1 METTPK
7 MHKWIARTQLQ
18 LQCQKQHFVQN
29 GFGVD
34 VLCCAVLCYAVCLL
48 SMWNSR
54 TNEIEMT
61 SITVTSPV
69 YGQSL
74 HSNCNRNQIH
84 NRAFWTHFRIL
95 GIIKWRLVWFSLV
108 CTSKDYNRQFNFICI
123 NSSVWLWHIFNW
135 FTWFFVQMK
144 CKLLEFVVFYQWQNL
159 PAKIPPFIHISSIL
173 WRCHPIIHSK
183 SIRGIVIN
191 W

>member
-1 METTPK
+1 MGHYKWKPPPK
-7 MHKWIARTQLQ
+7 CISESLAHNYNYNVKNNISSKTDSESMY
-18 LQCQKQHFVQN
+18 
-29 GFGVD
+29 
-34 VLCCAVLCYAVCLL
+34 CAVLCYAVCLL

-159 PAKIPPFIHISSIL
+159 PAKTPPFIHISSIL

-183 SIRGIVIN
+183 SIRAL